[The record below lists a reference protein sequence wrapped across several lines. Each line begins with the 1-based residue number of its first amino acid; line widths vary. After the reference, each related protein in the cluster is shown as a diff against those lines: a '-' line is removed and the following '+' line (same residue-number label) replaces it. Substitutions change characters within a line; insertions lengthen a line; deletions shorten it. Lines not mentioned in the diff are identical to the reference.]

1 MLPISLI
8 FEIFKI
14 ILSLILALR
23 IKFKYTLD
31 KYNTMQLMIA
41 INLILQIVLRYA
53 QWKKNI
59 WYLSNIYFSY
69 IFADNHNKYSY
80 LAIYL

>member
-1 MLPISLI
+1 
-8 FEIFKI
+8 
-14 ILSLILALR
+14 
-23 IKFKYTLD
+23 
-31 KYNTMQLMIA
+31 MQLMIA
-41 INLILQIVLRYA
+41 INLILQIILRYA
-53 QWKKNI
+53 QWKKNV